1 MQHNLEQ
8 LGPGGFQDL
17 AAALAIAEFGP
28 QVQALGSGRDGG
40 RDMCCDGSL
49 TWSGTDGSHAETWDG
64 YTVFQVKQKEQI
76 DSVQQKNAEWLWRQ
90 VKRELETWADP
101 EKGRNPVPDYM
112 VIVSNV
118 PLTPYPGA
126 GGIDSLNRNIKNF
139 ITSFDD
145 VTRDIGDGHD
155 RRARKVRMSRIRD
168 WRIWD
173 GNQIDALITK
183 HQSVRRNF
191 KAFLTVGDLFA
202 SLAAVTDRLPV
213 EQLEPGLRTH
223 ARTQL
228 TGEHYIYFDEAGYGD
243 GIGTPLEDVAI
254 DLPIATPT
262 GGKPSTVF
270 GYVLGRGERVLK
282 SDPRLVVGPRH
293 IVIVG
298 GPGNGKTT
306 ISKFL
311 VQAFR
316 AALLADAASLSD
328 DHRSIIDGTR
338 KTLKSMG
345 RTGLPKHR
353 RWPMRIDLAEYAAEQ
368 GLDEEATLL
377 QWIAHK
383 VSKRSNVGMVTPGA
397 LDSWMKQWPWF
408 LVLDGLDE
416 VTEPHI
422 RKRLIRQITEFV
434 TDADG
439 DNCDLLV
446 IVTTRPTGYVENIA
460 PTQFERIDLS
470 HLEIGQA
477 LSYGMRATQV
487 RLKSDLDKIDRI
499 AAQLHQAADSDA
511 LQNLM
516 RTPLQVLIM
525 TIIIE
530 GAGRLAPDRY
540 SLFWGYFETV
550 LRRERSKVGSFARLL
565 QENSSHILDLH
576 QRVGFELQVRSESSD
591 GSMATMRPD
600 ELKRIA
606 WQVLHEAGF
615 KPSEADAGLLDKIV
629 TAATHRLVLL
639 APHGSDGLGFDVR
652 SLQELMAAKWMT
664 SGTPD
669 AVRKR
674 LAVAAASPHWRNSWI
689 FAAGS
694 IFADPRVH
702 EQEALVYLVEHVD
715 EEAPRRLGSI
725 CPVGPALALDLVDD
739 GMARAYPRFFDRLL
753 SQAFKILEA
762 PQITDP
768 LAVARAFVRAS
779 RADRVRVTI
788 ADALRAGLSGSP
800 AAQETSASVIALL
813 GTANREVG
821 AGIRPLTLAGLKPK
835 GTRAARAGEY
845 EHAWNQYR
853 TELQEWPSTPAVR
866 GCVEYADQA
875 VRRLLA
881 VGESESEGAAL
892 QDALADDEVAQ
903 ILEWA
908 LGRVA
913 IHEPTLVATLR
924 DGPIQAI
931 NRLPIGEVL
940 R

>member
-1 MQHNLEQ
+1 MYCNGTL
-8 LGPGGFQDL
+8 
-17 AAALAIAEFGP
+17 IW
-28 QVQALGSGRDGG
+28 SGA
-40 RDMCCDGSL
+40 DGSP
-49 TWSGTDGSHAETWDG
+49 AEVWDG

-76 DSVQQKNAEWLWRQ
+76 DSVNQKNAGWLWGQ

-101 EKGRNPVPDYM
+101 AKGRNPVPNYM
-112 VIVSNV
+112 VIISNV
-118 PLTPYPGA
+118 PLTPYPGS
-126 GGIDSLNRNIKNF
+126 GGIDSLNQNIANF
-139 ITSFDD
+139 IRSFDD
-145 VTRDIGDGHD
+145 ASRDVDDGQG
-155 RRARKVRMSRIRD
+155 RRARQHRMSRIRG

-183 HQSVRRNF
+183 HQGVRRNF

-202 SLAAVTDRLPV
+202 SLAAVTDRLPIQ
-213 EQLEPGLRTH
+213 ELEPGLRNH

-243 GIGTPLEDVAI
+243 GIGTPLEEVAI
-254 DLPIATPT
+254 DLPIASRIDGQPN
-262 GGKPSTVF
+262 TVF

-282 SDPRLVVGPRH
+282 SKPRLVEGPRH
-293 IVIVG
+293 IVVVG

-311 VQAFR
+311 VQAYR
-316 AALLADAASLSD
+316 AALLIDADNLSA
-328 DHRSIIDGTR
+328 DHLAIIDGTR
-338 KTLKSMG
+338 STLEGMG
-345 RTGLPKHR
+345 HAGLPKHR

-368 GLDEEATLL
+368 GLDEEATLMR
-377 QWIAHK
+377 WIAHK
-383 VSKRSNVGMVTPGA
+383 VSKRSNLGEVTPGA

-446 IVTTRPTGYVENIA
+446 VVTTRPTGYVEKIA

-470 HLEIGQA
+470 HLAIEQA
-477 LSYGMRATQV
+477 VSYGMRATQV

-499 AAQLHQAADSDA
+499 AAQLRQAADSEP

-540 SLFWGYFETV
+540 SLFWGYYETV
-550 LRRERSKVGSFARLL
+550 SRRERSKVGSFARLL
-565 QENSSHILDLH
+565 QENNSHILDLH

-591 GSMATMRPD
+591 GAMATMRPD
-600 ELKRIA
+600 ELERVA
-606 WQVLHEAGF
+606 WQVLDEAGF

-629 TAATHRLVLL
+629 LAATHRLVLL

-652 SLQELMAAKWMT
+652 SLQELMAAKRLT
-664 SGTPD
+664 TGTPE
-669 AVRKR
+669 AIRGR
-674 LAVAAASPHWRNSWI
+674 LAIAAASPHWRNTWI

-694 IFADPRVH
+694 IFADPRAH
-702 EQEALVYLVEHVD
+702 EHESLVDLVEHID
-715 EEAPRRLGSI
+715 EDAPGRLGSVI
-725 CPVGPALALDLVDD
+725 PIGPALALDLVDD

-753 SQAFKILEA
+753 MESFKILEA
-762 PQITDP
+762 PHLTDP

-779 RADRVRVTI
+779 RSDRVRVVI
-788 ADALRAGLSGSP
+788 ADALRAGLGGSP
-800 AAQETSASVIALL
+800 AAQETSGRVIALL
-813 GTANREVG
+813 DTASREVG
-821 AGIRPLTLAGLKPK
+821 VGIRPLTLTGIKAKAS
-835 GTRAARAGEY
+835 RAAGPGEY
-845 EHAWNQYR
+845 EKAWNRYR
-853 TELQEWPSTPAVR
+853 SELQEWPSTPTVKR
-866 GCVEYADQA
+866 CVERADEA
-875 VRRLLA
+875 VKRLLA
-881 VGESESEGAAL
+881 VGESEVESAAIR
-892 QDALADDEVAQ
+892 DALADDEVAQ

-908 LGRVA
+908 LARIA
-913 IHEPTLVATLR
+913 PFEPALIATLR
-924 DGPIQAI
+924 DGSIQAI
-931 NRLPIGEVL
+931 NRLPIGDAL